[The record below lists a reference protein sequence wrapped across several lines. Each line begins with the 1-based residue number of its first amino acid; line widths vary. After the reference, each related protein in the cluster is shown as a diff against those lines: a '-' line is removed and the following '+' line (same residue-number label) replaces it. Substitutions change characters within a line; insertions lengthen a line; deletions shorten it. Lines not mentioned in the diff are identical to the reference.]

1 MTFDDMLNTAK
12 AFLNNEIE
20 TTNIL
25 ADINVVDLSLSDI
38 NYVFSIPFLKNDDE
52 FDPDFDDCNQML
64 DSNEAVS
71 QNTLSATKCE
81 EVSWRSW
88 RDRGYTAT

>member
-12 AFLNNEIE
+12 AFLINEIE
-20 TTNIL
+20 TQNIL
-25 ADINVVDLSLSDI
+25 ADINVVDLSSSDI
-38 NYVFSIPFLKNDDE
+38 NYVFSIPFLMNDED
-52 FDPDFDDCNQML
+52 FDPDFGDCNVIV
-64 DSNEAVS
+64 DSDEAVS

-81 EVSWRSW
+81 EVIW